1 MCRQVVFKGTCPH
14 CSGVFT
20 WEELTQELSC
30 LEAKNN
36 GAFGMCKE
44 GTLVDEKEND
54 QECDA
59 CAAELDADEGYDGG
73 MDDALEALEV
83 AGAGWYD
90 GKKKEAADQDE
101 ASGRHKNK
109 KQRVS

>member
-1 MCRQVVFKGTCPH
+1 MCRLVVFKGTCPH
-14 CSGVFT
+14 CCDTFT

-36 GAFGMCKE
+36 GTFGLCKE
-44 GTLVDEKEND
+44 GALTDEKEHD

-59 CAAELDADEGYDGG
+59 CAAELEADEGYDGG
-73 MDDALEALEV
+73 MDDVIEALEV
-83 AGAGWYD
+83 AGAGGW
-90 GKKKEAADQDE
+90 GASKKDAADEDQ
-101 ASGRHKNK
+101 ASAKHRNK

>member
-1 MCRQVVFKGTCPH
+1 MCRLVVFKGTCPH
-14 CSGVFT
+14 CSETFT
-20 WEELTQELSC
+20 WEELNQELSC

-36 GAFGMCKE
+36 GTFGMCKE
-44 GTLVDEKEND
+44 GALTDEKPHD

-59 CAAELDADEGYDGG
+59 CAAELEADEGYDGG

-83 AGAGWYD
+83 AGAGW
-90 GKKKEAADQDE
+90 GGSKKEAADEEQ